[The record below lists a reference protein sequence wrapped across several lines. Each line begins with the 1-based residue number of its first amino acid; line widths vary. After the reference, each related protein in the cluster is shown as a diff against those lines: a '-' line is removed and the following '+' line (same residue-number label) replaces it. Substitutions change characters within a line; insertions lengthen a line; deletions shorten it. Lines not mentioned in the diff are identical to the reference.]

1 VDNMLRSIT
10 REKVLIN
17 IARIIVFLGVL
28 LFWEAISEI
37 FGLVHPVWISSP
49 SRIAVRLIKWIM
61 GDLAKHMAVTLWE
74 TMLGFA
80 VGVSLGIMVG
90 LILGLCK
97 TISVILDPFI
107 MALNSLP
114 RIVLAP
120 LFILW
125 FGIGIMSKVVLI
137 ITMVFFILLYNTLA
151 GVRSIDPMYLNLI
164 LSLGGNFRHI
174 MTKIVLP
181 WCVPYIFAGIKLSI
195 GMSLVG
201 AVIGEFL
208 ASNVGLG
215 FLIAWSSSMFD
226 TTGVFAGI
234 VILMVLALVID
245 GGMKLLERRLQRWRP
260 ST

>member
-1 VDNMLRSIT
+1 MVHIVIKGK
-10 REKVLIN
+10 EQILIN
-17 IARIIVFLGVL
+17 VARIGFLLGVL
-28 LFWEAISEI
+28 LLWEAISET

-49 SRIAVRLIKWIM
+49 SRIAARLAKWIT
-61 GDLAKHMAVTLWE
+61 GDLARHLAVTLWE
-74 TMLGFA
+74 TILGFA
-80 VGVSLGIMVG
+80 VGTSLGIVFG
-90 LILGLCK
+90 LILGFCK
-97 TISVILDPFI
+97 RLSAILDPFL
-107 MALNSLP
+107 MALNTLP
-114 RIVLAP
+114 RIALAP

-151 GVRSIDPMYLNLI
+151 GVRSIDIAYLNLI
-164 LSLGGNFRHI
+164 LSLGGRFRHI
-174 MTKIVLP
+174 ITKIVLP

-215 FLIAWSSSMFD
+215 FLIAWSASMFD

-234 VILMVLALVID
+234 VILMILALVID
-245 GGMKLLERRLQRWRP
+245 GSMKLLERRLQKWRP
-260 ST
+260 SM

>member
-1 VDNMLRSIT
+1 MFRSIA
-10 REKVLIN
+10 KKNVLIN
-17 IARIIVFLGVL
+17 IARIGVFLGVL
-28 LFWEAISEI
+28 LLWEAISEI

-61 GDLAKHMAVTLWE
+61 GDLAKHLAVTLWE
-74 TMLGFA
+74 TIVGFV
-80 VGVSLGIMVG
+80 VGTSLGIVIG
-90 LILGLCK
+90 LILGFCK
-97 TISVILDPFI
+97 RISAILDPFI

-125 FGIGIMSKVVLI
+125 FGIGVISKIVLI
-137 ITMVFFILLYNTLA
+137 ITMVFFILLYNTQT
-151 GVRSIDPMYLNLI
+151 GVRSIDPAYLNLI
-164 LSLGGNFRHI
+164 LSLGGRFRHT

-201 AVIGEFL
+201 AVMGEFL

-234 VILMVLALVID
+234 VILMVLALAID
-245 GGMKLLERRLQRWRP
+245 GGMKLLERRLQKWRP